1 MHFTLLDFDGVRTA
15 ISRRLQA
22 QPLAG
27 LDDRLLRDIG
37 YDRDG
42 QPFDS
47 DVNPL
52 PPLRINA
59 VERLAPAMLL
69 LLGH

>member
-1 MHFTLLDFDGVRTA
+1 
-15 ISRRLQA
+15 
-22 QPLAG
+22 
-27 LDDRLLRDIG
+27 
-37 YDRDG
+37 
-42 QPFDS
+42 
-47 DVNPL
+47 VNPL